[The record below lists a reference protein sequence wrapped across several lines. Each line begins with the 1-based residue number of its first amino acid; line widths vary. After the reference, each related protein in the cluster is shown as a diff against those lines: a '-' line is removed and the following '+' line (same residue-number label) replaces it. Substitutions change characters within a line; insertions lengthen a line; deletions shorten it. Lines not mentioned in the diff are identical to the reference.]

1 MALLLSGEDVKRLL
15 SMDQAIHLMEE
26 AFFELASGTAVM
38 PQRIAV
44 TDPDRNGWFAF
55 MPAQLKRAGALGIK
69 AVTVYKDNPSTHNLP
84 ATLATIVLLDGV
96 TGQTISIM
104 DASYLTAVRTG
115 AVSGL
120 ATRLLAREGSRV
132 AGVLGTGVQA
142 RTQLWAIASVCKLDK
157 ALCFST
163 SSPDKQEDF
172 AREVSELLDIPVEV
186 ATSPRQ
192 LVESSDV
199 LALATTAA
207 TPVVDWDWV
216 KPGTHINGIGAH
228 TPDVR
233 ELDTRTAV
241 RSKIVC
247 DHTPASLAE
256 AGDLKIPI
264 AEGALSPE
272 DVYCELGEL
281 VTGAKKGRESDQE
294 VTFFKSVG
302 LSIQDISTAQYVYE
316 QAIRNNV
323 GTQFD
328 F

>member
-15 SMDQAIHLMEE
+15 SMDQAILLMEE
-26 AFFELASGTAVM
+26 AFSELAGGTALM

-44 TDPDRNGWFAF
+44 TDPDHNGWFAF
-55 MPAQLKRAGALGIK
+55 MPAQLKSAGALGIK
-69 AVTVYKDNPSTHNLP
+69 AVTVYKDNPSRHNLP
-84 ATLATIVLLDGV
+84 ATLATIVLLDET
-96 TGQTISIM
+96 TGQTICIM

-115 AVSGL
+115 AISGL
-120 ATRLLAREGSRV
+120 ATKILAREGSRV

-142 RTQLWAIASVCKLDK
+142 RTQLWAMATVCNLDK

-163 SSPDKQEDF
+163 SSPDEQEQF
-172 AREVSELLDIPVEV
+172 AREASDMLGIPVEV
-186 ATSPRQ
+186 TMSSRQ

-207 TPVVDWDWV
+207 TPIVDWDWV
-216 KPGTHINGIGAH
+216 KPGTHINGVGAH

-272 DVYCELGEL
+272 DVYCGLGEL
-281 VTGAKKGRESDQE
+281 ITGAKKGRESDQE

-302 LSIQDISTAQYVYE
+302 LSIQDISTAQYVYKL
-316 QAIRNNV
+316 AVRNGV
-323 GTQFD
+323 GTRFD

>member
-1 MALLLSGEDVKRLL
+1 MALLLSGEDVQRLL
-15 SMDQAIHLMEE
+15 NMDQAIRLMED
-26 AFFELASGTAVM
+26 AFSELAGGTALM

-44 TDPDRNGWFAF
+44 TDKEQNGWFAF
-55 MPAQLKRAGALGIK
+55 MPAQLKQAGALGIK
-69 AVTVYKDNPSTHNLP
+69 AVTVYKDNPSRYGLP
-84 ATLATIVLLDGV
+84 ATLATIILLDNV
-96 TGQTISIM
+96 TGQAISVM

-120 ATRLLAREGSRV
+120 ATRLLAREDSKV

-142 RTQLWAIASVCKLDK
+142 RTQLWAMASVCNLER
-157 ALCFST
+157 ATCFST
-163 SSPDKQEDF
+163 SSVDSQKEYAQEMMD
-172 AREVSELLDIPVEV
+172 LLDIPVEV
-186 ATSPRQ
+186 LASSRQ
-192 LVESSDV
+192 VVESSDV

-207 TPVVDWDWV
+207 TPILDWDWV
-216 KPGTHINGIGAH
+216 RPGTHINGIGAH

-233 ELDTRTAV
+233 ELDTNTAI

-247 DHTPASLAE
+247 DYTQASLAE

-264 AEGALSPE
+264 SEGALRPE
-272 DVYCELGEL
+272 DIYGELGEL

-316 QAIRNNV
+316 QAVQRNI